1 MDATESLSPP
11 IFVARRMAA
20 SAEDMTGPSAMATG
34 TIVSGPFGKYL
45 SATSAGRSSLQWCRS
60 WGDDL
65 NGLRESGR
73 GRT

>member
-20 SAEDMTGPSAMATG
+20 SAEDMTVPSAMANG
-34 TIVSGPFGKYL
+34 TIVSGPLGKYL
-45 SATSAGRSSLQWCRS
+45 VATSAVGLTPLVQVLVD
-60 WGDDL
+60 GL
-65 NGLRESGR
+65 NGLRERGR